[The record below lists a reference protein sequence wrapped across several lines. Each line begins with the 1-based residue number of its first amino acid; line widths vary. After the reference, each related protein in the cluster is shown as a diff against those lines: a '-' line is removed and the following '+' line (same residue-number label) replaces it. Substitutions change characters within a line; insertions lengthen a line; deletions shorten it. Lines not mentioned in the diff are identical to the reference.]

1 MTAIPTT
8 PFADPD
14 PEGRAATLRR
24 AREAYTYDYSY
35 QGLCFTG
42 ELPEE
47 EQFDLPYMEQAIAA
61 SAALKANRAGAEVA
75 EVGTA
80 LAARPSLETL
90 LAEWRSASDTGRV
103 DSMGTYEGMFRT
115 LRRPAAL
122 DVWREDWAFAWQR
135 VAGAVPTLLAR
146 LDRRDPRLPVTDAH
160 LAAALGPG
168 ASIDRALAEGRLYL
182 CDYARFDGIP
192 CGTYPPGG
200 RGEKIQK
207 HLAAPLALFSAT
219 ADRGLVPV
227 AIQCGQR
234 PGPATPIHTPADGA
248 RWALAKTVVQVADAN
263 LEGIVV
269 HFAYTH
275 MIVQRFVLAARR
287 QLSSRHPILALLTP
301 HFEYTLAANAYARKD
316 LVTPDGT
323 QDRVLAPLLEA
334 TLAVLRE
341 SLREV
346 AYDDLDP
353 VLAARAAGVDDAVLD
368 HPFRD
373 DQRTVWGPVRR
384 WVEDYVALYY
394 ASDADVAADV
404 ELRAMIDEIGS
415 PDGGRLPRL
424 VAGVRLDSRAGLVD
438 LCARIIHR
446 ASTYHAAIN
455 YDWYDWMAFVPNLPA
470 AASIPMPPPGAAVDD
485 ATLLAMLP
493 PRGLSWEQLAQV
505 YSVDSIHVR
514 FLGEV
519 RPGHFA
525 DPRVAP
531 LLARFRTELTAA
543 EATITER
550 NRTRRL
556 PYIALLPSR
565 ITASI
570 ES

>member
-1 MTAIPTT
+1 MSALPTT
-8 PFADPD
+8 PGADPD

-42 ELPEE
+42 ELPKE

-75 EVGTA
+75 EVGAA
-80 LAARPSLETL
+80 LVARPSLDTL
-90 LAEWRSASDTGRV
+90 LAEWRSAGDTGRV
-103 DSMGTYEGMFRT
+103 GSVEAYEGMFRT
-115 LRRPAAL
+115 IRRPAAL
-122 DVWREDWAFAWQR
+122 DVWRQDWAFAWQR

-192 CGTYPPGG
+192 CGTYPPEG
-200 RGEKIQK
+200 RGARVQK
-207 HLAAPLALFSAT
+207 HLAAPLALFCAT

-227 AIQCGQR
+227 AIQCGQG

-248 RWALAKTVVQVADAN
+248 RWALAKAVVQVADAN

-275 MIVQRFVLAARR
+275 MIVQRFILAARR
-287 QLSSRHPILALLTP
+287 QLSSRHPLLALLTP

-316 LVTPDGT
+316 LVTPNGT
-323 QDRVLAPLLEA
+323 QDRVLAPVLEA

-346 AYDDLDP
+346 TYDDLDP
-353 VLAARAAGVDDAVLD
+353 VLAARAAGADEVLA
-368 HPFRD
+368 HPFHD
-373 DQRTVWGPVRR
+373 DSRAVWAPVRR
-384 WVEDYVALYY
+384 WVEAYVALYY
-394 ASDADVAADV
+394 PSDEAVAADG

-424 VAGVRLDSRAGLVD
+424 VDGARLDSRAGLVD

-446 ASTYHAAIN
+446 ASPYHAAIT
-455 YDWYDWMAFVPNLPA
+455 YDWYVWMAFFTNLPA
-470 AASIPMPPPGAAVDD
+470 AASLPMPPPGAPVDE

-493 PRGLSWEQLAQV
+493 PRGLGWEQLAQV

-519 RPGHFA
+519 PDAHFA

-531 LLARFRTELTAA
+531 HLARFRAELAEA
-543 EATITER
+543 EATIAER
-550 NRTRRL
+550 NHARRL